1 MKTVHNIPV
10 IVFPSARK
18 DLQQSDDWYGV
29 RNAGGTMIFRN
40 CLIRDAA
47 SGLESREGDI
57 IEDCTVLSNGN
68 DSG

>member
-1 MKTVHNIPV
+1 
-10 IVFPSARK
+10 
-18 DLQQSDDWYGV
+18 
-29 RNAGGTMIFRN
+29 MIFGN

-68 DSG
+68 NSG